1 MKKKKTKDMLIREV
15 PIDVWERV
23 DRLCRQKGFK
33 RRDFIE
39 HALSFFEEGEAHLET
54 IKETENLQ
62 SAEESIYEMAEI
74 IKKKKKITQ
83 IRENIDYIDDRKT
96 EMNMLLELNKAE
108 EEVNRAIKKNIPKY
122 EIPEDEEERR
132 KMGLPEEY
140 CKKERYERIAI
151 PRDFDRGFNRPPDI
165 KHDEIDA
172 IFDEDPA
179 IQEMKR
185 QVEELKLKR
194 DSERL
199 KEEQEADQKVD
210 ATIQGNGA
218 DEEPV
223 QKEND
228 SKVKLRRIDSSDEAQ
243 SSEEKKRKIR
253 TTVFGRGFEGLDGK

>member
-1 MKKKKTKDMLIREV
+1 MTEKKTKDMLIREV

-39 HALSFFEEGEAHLET
+39 HTLSFFEEGEAHLET
-54 IKETENLQ
+54 IKETEKIQ
-62 SAEESIYEMAEI
+62 SAEKRIYEMAEI
-74 IKKKKKITQ
+74 IKTKKKITQ
-83 IRENIDYIDDRKT
+83 IRKNIDRIDDRKT

-132 KMGLPEEY
+132 KMGLPEGY
-140 CKKERYERIAI
+140 CEKQRITI
-151 PRDFDRGFNRPPDI
+151 SRDTDRGFNRPPDI
-165 KHDEIDA
+165 KHDEI
-172 IFDEDPA
+172 ISLLDENPG

-194 DSERL
+194 GSDKF
-199 KEEQEADQKVD
+199 KEEQEPDQKVD
-210 ATIQGNGA
+210 TAGQENGV

-223 QKEND
+223 QNEND
-228 SKVKLRRIDSSDEAQ
+228 SKVKLRRIDFSDEAR
-243 SSEEKKRKIR
+243 SSEEKKKEIK
-253 TTVFGRGFEGLDGK
+253 TTVFGRGFEGSVEK